1 MIRCVSATMTKAVA
15 GLMLGEEGMIGLI
28 DGHGQYI
35 GQDGDGI
42 CDQPGMGVAR

>member
-15 GLMLGEEGMIGLI
+15 GLMLGEEGMIELI

-35 GQDGDGI
+35 GQDGDEI